1 MAEMIIVVVGITIL
15 LIVSWFT
22 DRVKKYYDSD
32 DYYDG

>member
-1 MAEMIIVVVGITIL
+1 MGEMIAVVVGITIL

-22 DRVKKYYDSD
+22 DRVKKYYDRD